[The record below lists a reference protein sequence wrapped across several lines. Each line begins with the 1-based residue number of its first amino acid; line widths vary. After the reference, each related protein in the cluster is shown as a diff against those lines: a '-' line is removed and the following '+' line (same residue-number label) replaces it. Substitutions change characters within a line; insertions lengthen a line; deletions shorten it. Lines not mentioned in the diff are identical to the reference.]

1 MKRTLLAASIAAT
14 LAVSSPSAF
23 ADSEVEELRNTVE
36 RLMERIETLEARE
49 ERGERVASS
58 STADEGSG
66 NAKPM
71 NEGEKLSIYGGVH
84 LSVDHNS
91 DEGFGGEEGT
101 GLKSNASRLGF
112 KGAMPTLLDGTD
124 LFYKAEVRYGAAD
137 EVDQEIEWREAYAGM
152 RGGWGSLRAGRL
164 GVHYK
169 STYTKIDPWT
179 DNAPQARQ
187 AGGMQGVSALHASY
201 FNNAVEYV
209 TPKFNGF
216 HGAAWY
222 STQFDDENDQ
232 VHNAGPLKNFVDGRA
247 AGAGL
252 RYTGKSL
259 MVSADMIEI
268 DADEVLDDRLS
279 NDTGWQLAARY
290 RTGPIT
296 VAGLYEDVEDIGLGK
311 NMWVN
316 GIYRIGPTR
325 LIASYGQNRD
335 AEFFGDKD
343 IDTWSLGAKYDLT
356 DKSELFAA
364 FVTRDDGDDRYNTVT
379 VGVNAKFGASLW

>member
-1 MKRTLLAASIAAT
+1 MKRTLLATSIAAT
-14 LAVSSPSAF
+14 LAVSSTPAF

-49 ERGERVASS
+49 ERGERVASR
-58 STADEGSG
+58 TAGEGSG
-66 NAKPM
+66 TVEPM

-91 DEGFGGEEGT
+91 GDFGDGSKGT

-137 EVDQEIEWREAYAGM
+137 EVDNEIEWREAYAGM

-187 AGGMQGVSALHASY
+187 SKGKQGVSAFHSSY
-201 FNNAVEYV
+201 FNNAMEYV
-209 TPKFNGF
+209 TPRFNGV
-216 HGAAWY
+216 HGAVWY
-222 STQFDDENDQ
+222 STQFDGEDADI
-232 VHNAGPLKNFVDGRA
+232 HNAGGPLANFRGGDA
-247 AGAGL
+247 MGAGL
-252 RYTGKSL
+252 RYGGKGL
-259 MVSADMIEI
+259 RISADVIDI
-268 DADEVLDDRLS
+268 DADDVLDDRLA
-279 NDTGWQLAARY
+279 NDTGWQVSARY
-290 RTGPIT
+290 RTGPFT

-311 NMWVN
+311 NLFIN

-325 LIASYGQNRD
+325 LIASYGRNRD
-335 AEFFGDKD
+335 AEYWNDRD

-364 FVTRDDGDDRYNTVT
+364 YVTRDEGDDRYNTIT
-379 VGVNAKFGASLW
+379 VGVNAKFGASIW